1 MKARERKLL
10 AAWHSAIGSL
20 LSILFLSIHARIC
33 PSIPAIRGPS
43 KRRKRMILPP
53 SSMYL

>member
-20 LSILFLSIHARIC
+20 LSILFLSIHARIYVHAFQ
-33 PSIPAIRGPS
+33 PLGGRVREENG
-43 KRRKRMILPP
+43 
-53 SSMYL
+53 